1 MPPPRILESGRWLEP
16 RVAVPAV
23 SKDVGGYGSAMPGLF
38 AGLGYLP
45 GSTGVPVTP
54 YSAMQVAT
62 VYACVNRLSKDIG
75 KLPLQ
80 IHRRLTRG
88 MTLDLEHP
96 LNALFRR
103 PNRWQTPSQCWSY
116 FVWALV
122 LRGNGYAAILRGQAG
137 EPREVLPISPDR
149 VSVTQ
154 GSAGDLYYRFN
165 HPALTPG
172 LRLDADNVLHAKG
185 MTLDGVVGVSP
196 IFMAQD
202 VVGLAL
208 AAQQHGATLFRQ
220 GAQLNG
226 IIRHPQKLSPEGK
239 DYLSSRFQS
248 GFGGVQ
254 QAHRTAV
261 FDEGMT
267 FEKIAMTSEE
277 AQFLETRGMQV
288 LEICR
293 LFDVPQHKVMSG
305 GEKFANR
312 EASEQ
317 QYVNDTLLPLGQ
329 QIEELA
335 ERNLLFEDEQGRY
348 AIRFNFDALLRADR
362 KTRIETNARAIMSS
376 QMNPNEARLDDGRP
390 PNVPNGDAFVSP
402 STMQATDK
410 PVTDALEQ
418 SGDEQ

>member
-1 MPPPRILESGRWLEP
+1 MPPPRIAESGRWSEP
-16 RVAVPAV
+16 RITLPPVRR
-23 SKDVGGYGSAMPGLF
+23 DVGGYGSATPGLF

-54 YSAMQVAT
+54 YSSLQVAT
-62 VYACVNRLSKDIG
+62 VYACVSRLSKDIG

-80 IHRRLTRG
+80 VHRRLSRG
-88 MTLDLEHP
+88 MTLDTDHP
-96 LNALFRR
+96 LNRLFAR
-103 PNRWQTPSQCWSY
+103 PNRWQTPSQCWAY

-122 LRGNGYAAILRGQAG
+122 LRGNGYAVILRDRAG
-137 EPREVLPISPDR
+137 EPQEVLPVSPDR
-149 VSVTQ
+149 TSVLI
-154 GSAGDLYYRFN
+154 SRAGDVFYQFN
-165 HPALTPG
+165 HPALAPG
-172 LRLDADNVLHAKG
+172 LKLDADNVLHAKG

-226 IIRHPQKLSPEGK
+226 IIKHPGKLSPEAK
-239 DYLSSRFQS
+239 DYLSTRFS
-248 GFGGVQ
+248 TRFAGVQ
-254 QAHRTAV
+254 NAHGTPV
-261 FDEGMT
+261 LDEAMS

-277 AQFLETRGMQV
+277 AQFLETRGMQNV
-288 LEICR
+288 DICR

-305 GEKFANR
+305 SEKFANR

-317 QYVNDTLLPLGQ
+317 QYVNDTLLPIGQ
-329 QIEELA
+329 QIEELI
-335 ERNLLFEDEQGRY
+335 ERNMLFDDERDRY
-348 AIRFNFDALLRADR
+348 VIRFNFDALLRADR

-376 QMNPNEARLDDGRP
+376 QMSPNEARLDDGRP

-402 STMQATDK
+402 STMQPTDRDPAPAE
-410 PVTDALEQ
+410 PVEDQ
-418 SGDEQ
+418 S